1 MRPLAEVFSMRKT
14 KSLQRWIA
22 LIPGLWI
29 VFFLLVPLSL
39 VIIYSFLKKAP
50 YGGIVWTPTLDNYI
64 RVADPLYWSIVLKS
78 LRFALLTTLATL
90 VLGFPV
96 AYVIAKVRK
105 SLRSILLIMVM
116 IPFVTNFVVR
126 AYALK
131 GLLAAGGPLNSWLID
146 LGWIA
151 EPISFLNSSTSIYA
165 GMIMNYLPFMILPLF
180 VAAEKMDWSLIEAAR
195 DLGAGPVQSFFHVL
209 LPQLSPGILTG
220 SLLVFVPALGEFVI
234 PDVFGGAKTFFIG
247 NLVID
252 QFLKSRDWPFG
263 SALSMILFMVTGLG
277 IWLRTIAAKKMKVA
291 VD

>member
-1 MRPLAEVFSMRKT
+1 MKRKAG
-14 KSLQRWIA
+14 LQRWIA
-22 LIPGLWI
+22 IFPGLWI
-29 VFFLLVPLSL
+29 ILFLLVPLSL
-39 VIIYSFLKKAP
+39 VVVYSFLKKGA

-64 RVADPLYWSIVLKS
+64 RVLDPLYWSIVLKS
-78 LRFALLTTLATL
+78 LQFALLTTLSTL

-96 AYVIAKVRK
+96 AYVIAKVPK
-105 SLRSILLIMVM
+105 SVRTVLMILVM

-131 GLLAAGGPLNSWLID
+131 GVLSAEGPLNSVL
-146 LGWIA
+146 LSFGWIA
-151 EPISFLNSSTSIYA
+151 EPISFLNSSGSIYA
-165 GMIMNYLPFMILPLF
+165 GMIMNYLPFMILPLY
-180 VAAEKMDWSLIEAAR
+180 VAAEKMDWSLIEASR

-263 SALSMILFMVTGLG
+263 SALSMILFMVTGIG
-277 IWLRTIAAKKMKVA
+277 IWLRTIAARKMKVS